1 MMSVKIHFVKSQG
14 IYLESHGTKMF
25 PETAWKSI
33 VSPNCCENVPGFF
46 QSVPEYLIDTL
57 IKTGDEKNYV
67 WTKVPPNPSRIHK
80 TTKNMILYKNLMF
93 IFSLIPS
100 FSRYSRSKN
109 DYARLSCRIS
119 FMKTCSPYAS
129 VSANLSKICT
139 FLWPISV
146 AKKCSARVSAP
157 ISSSVLNNVSLKY
170 PYSVFTPYWAR
181 IT

>member
-1 MMSVKIHFVKSQG
+1 MLYIRIYDITIILAFIILTFSEFYGITKFVWP
-14 IYLESHGTKMF
+14 L
-25 PETAWKSI
+25 
-33 VSPNCCENVPGFF
+33 
-46 QSVPEYLIDTL
+46 LRDTL

-146 AKKCSARVSAP
+146 AKKMQCKGLSPNFILRF
-157 ISSSVLNNVSLKY
+157 K
-170 PYSVFTPYWAR
+170 
-181 IT
+181 